1 MDEVIKDIC
10 KIKFGDG
17 YLSAEPKNNKE
28 DDMVKGPE
36 DIDPLTL
43 YVGNLAQ
50 EVDLNAGLLLV
61 IQNVPSFLG
70 YRGRC
75 LQSISEAQKNRY
87 RFRKK
92 NEIHPIRVRMF
103 SNGRRSDPGLSKH
116 ALHRDVQQKS
126 HCEI

>member
-28 DDMVKGPE
+28 DDLVKGPE

-50 EVDLNAGLLLV
+50 EVGLNAHLLLV
-61 IQNVPSFLG
+61 IQNFPFLLG
-70 YRGRC
+70 YCGRR
-75 LQSISEAQKNRY
+75 LQSLSEAQKNRH
-87 RFRKK
+87 RFRKE

-103 SNGRRSDPGLSKH
+103 PNGRRSDRGISKH
-116 ALHRDVQQKS
+116 AFHRDVQQKS